1 MVTQCPGC
9 GSADRTKDGII
20 KGRQRWK
27 CKGCNKRSTVVR
39 PSDVRP
45 PETRRLALELYLEGL
60 GFRAIGRVLK
70 VSYVTVF
77 GWIKEYGRKAAEL
90 KSEQALEVVALDELH
105 TYIGN
110 KKATAGYGLLL
121 IDMAS
126 GSSLLSVGAAERQ
139 PARNS

>member
-1 MVTQCPGC
+1 MISHCPGC
-9 GSADRTKDGII
+9 GSATRSKDGII

-27 CKGCNKRSTVVR
+27 CKGCNKRYTVER

-77 GWIKEYGRKAAEL
+77 GWIKEYGSKAAEL
-90 KSEQALEVVALDELH
+90 KSEEAIEVVELDEMH

-110 KKATAGYGLLL
+110 KKITAGYGLLL
-121 IDMAS
+121 IDMES
-126 GSSLLSVGAAERQ
+126 GSSLLSVDAEGKQ
-139 PARNS
+139 LVQNL

>member
-1 MVTQCPGC
+1 MVDKCPGC

-20 KGRQRWK
+20 KQRQRWK
-27 CKGCNKRSTVVR
+27 CKGCNKRYTVER

-77 GWIKEYGRKAAEL
+77 GWIKEYGSRAGEL
-90 KSEQALEVVALDELH
+90 KSEQSVEVVELDEMH
-105 TYIGN
+105 TYVGN
-110 KKATAGYGLLL
+110 KKTTAGYGLLL
-121 IDMAS
+121 IDIEN
-126 GSSLLSVGAAERQ
+126 GSSLLSVETEASGRVQ
-139 PARNS
+139 G

>member
-1 MVTQCPGC
+1 MQRLQQTLHR
-9 GSADRTKDGII
+9 SASL
-20 KGRQRWK
+20 W
-27 CKGCNKRSTVVR
+27 CS
-39 PSDVRP
+39 P

-90 KSEQALEVVALDELH
+90 KSEQAIEVDELDELH

-110 KKATAGYGLLL
+110 KKATAGYGLLS

-126 GSSLLSVGAAERQ
+126 GSSLLSVGAEERQ